1 MKKISKNNIHKEFP
15 DLLTDESNIDQGW
28 AETAYIPECSE
39 DIALVLSESYKDE
52 IPVTISGARTGI
64 VGGAVPFGGNLI
76 SLSKISG
83 DPEIYESC
91 GRKVISIQSGVTLGE
106 IEDYADRIN
115 CFFPPDPTE
124 STASAGGIVA
134 TDASGSRSYKYGSV
148 RNYLRRIEGFLANG
162 KEITITRGEYF
173 LSENNVLSHP
183 IIGEIKLQNKF
194 PKMIKKNVAGYHLWK
209 GIDLIDI
216 LCGSEGTLLLINKVD
231 LFLEQKPEVVFYGI
245 FYFDEILS
253 VVNFIRQCEEKMPGA
268 MRSVEYFDA
277 NSTKFLKDFY
287 KDHPGITSYLHDNK
301 EHLVFVEIE
310 MKEIFM
316 NEFYERIE
324 IILNTSGSSIDD
336 AFGGESRKER
346 DIIHNIR
353 HSLPEAINQTI
364 KERKKTFPGLHKV
377 GTDMAVPV
385 DKLMKF
391 IKLYSVELGK
401 LNLDYVMFGHIG
413 EGHPHVNIIPK
424 NDNDIKSAEYL
435 YEEIA
440 AEVVRWGGSVTAEH
454 GLGRLKKNLLK
465 IMYSEDVIENM
476 KKIKNSFDY
485 KSILGKGILWN

>member
-1 MKKISKNNIHKEFP
+1 MKKISKDNIHEEFP

-39 DIALVLSESYKDE
+39 DISLALGESYKDE
-52 IPVTISGARTGI
+52 IPVTLSGARTGI
-64 VGGAVPFGGNLI
+64 VGSAVPFGGNLI
-76 SLSKISG
+76 SLSKMSG
-83 DPEIYESC
+83 NPEIYESY

-106 IEDYADRIN
+106 IEDYANRIN

-124 STASAGGIVA
+124 PCASAGGIVA

-162 KEITITRGEYF
+162 KEIKITRGEYI
-173 LSENNVLSHP
+173 LSEDNILSHP
-183 IIGEIKLQNKF
+183 IIGEIILDNIF
-194 PKMIKKNVAGYHLWK
+194 PDKIEKNVAGYHLWK

-253 VVNFIRQCEEKMPGA
+253 IINFIRQCEEKIPGI

-277 NSTKFLKDFY
+277 NSIKFLKFFY
-287 KDHPGITSYLHDNK
+287 KDQPGITSYLHDNK
-301 EHLVFVEIE
+301 NHLIFVEFE
-310 MKEIFM
+310 MEEEFLDK
-316 NEFYERIE
+316 FYEIVE
-324 IILNTSGSSIDD
+324 IILSSSGSSIDD
-336 AFGGESRKER
+336 AFGGESDKER
-346 DIIHNIR
+346 EIIHNIR
-353 HSLPEAINQTI
+353 HSLPDAINQTI
-364 KERKKTFPGLHKV
+364 KERKKIFPGLHKV

-385 DKLMKF
+385 DKLMEF
-391 IKLYSVELGK
+391 IKLYSIELEK
-401 LNLDYVMFGHIG
+401 LNLNYVMFGHIG
-413 EGHPHVNIIPK
+413 EGHPHVNIIPN
-424 NDNDIKSAEYL
+424 NDKDIKSAEYL
-435 YEEIA
+435 YKEIA
-440 AEVVRWGGSVTAEH
+440 SEVVRWGGSVTAEH

-476 KKIKNSFDY
+476 KKIKKLFDHQN
-485 KSILGKGILWN
+485 ILGKGILWN